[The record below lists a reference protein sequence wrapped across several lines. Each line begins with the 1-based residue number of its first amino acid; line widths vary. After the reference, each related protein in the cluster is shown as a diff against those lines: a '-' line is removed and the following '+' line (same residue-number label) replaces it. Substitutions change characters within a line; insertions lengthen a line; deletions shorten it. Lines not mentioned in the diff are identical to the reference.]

1 MCNCGALLVS
11 GNYVGYY
18 EHSFVS
24 GQYFAAY
31 ASDFLHLKCMV
42 LTFIIFLETALV
54 SMCISLKS
62 YSMEINNLKK
72 VLILPAVSG
81 NMSMLYDLFVCI
93 N

>member
-1 MCNCGALLVS
+1 MHGVDVYIL
-11 GNYVGYY
+11 
-18 EHSFVS
+18 F
-24 GQYFAAY
+24 
-31 ASDFLHLKCMV
+31 M
-42 LTFIIFLETALV
+42 ETALVV

>member
-1 MCNCGALLVS
+1 MHGVDVYIL
-11 GNYVGYY
+11 
-18 EHSFVS
+18 F
-24 GQYFAAY
+24 
-31 ASDFLHLKCMV
+31 M
-42 LTFIIFLETALV
+42 ETALV